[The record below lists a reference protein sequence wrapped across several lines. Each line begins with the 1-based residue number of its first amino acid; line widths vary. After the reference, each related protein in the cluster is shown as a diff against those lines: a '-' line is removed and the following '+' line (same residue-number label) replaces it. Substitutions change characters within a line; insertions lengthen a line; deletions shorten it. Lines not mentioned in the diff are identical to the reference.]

1 MIIKIKNGL
10 NLIQNMGFG
19 YIKFRVQYELKL
31 KTGML
36 TMSYPTGYSDK
47 LFISLNDWQQNAPSF
62 FFNNRN
68 ELQIPSLSNEAMQC
82 LAHEFEAIKNGKIK
96 FFNAFYLDIAR
107 HDWVTNPST
116 KASYLPLQH
125 WTKIKDL
132 DTQKGDIKFV
142 WEKSRFSYLY
152 TIIRYDYHFKQ
163 DNSQLVFED
172 IISWIDSNPGNM
184 GPNFKCSQEISLR
197 ILNWTF
203 ALYFY
208 KNSPSLTNEIFT
220 KIISAIHSQLLHV
233 ESNINFSRIAVRNNH
248 AITECL
254 MLYLGGILFPFFK
267 EANRWK
273 EKGKKYVIEE
283 GLYQIYEDGSY
294 LQFSMNYHRVMIQLF
309 TWFCFLTKKHNESIP
324 SSLLDRIKK
333 ANNFLYQH
341 QDLKSG
347 WLPNHGANDG
357 ALFFKLSSLDY
368 RDYRPQINA
377 LHYYFNNKMLYND
390 TDVHEDV
397 YWYTNI
403 NNVNIESKKQD
414 ALAEFNIGGYYVL
427 RNIDSFCSIKCG
439 SYKDRPS
446 QADNLHI
453 DIWSEGKNIIRD
465 NGSYK
470 YNTEADLIKYF
481 AGTAS
486 HNTIQIGDLD
496 QMKKGGRF
504 IWYNWSKALK
514 TTTNE
519 TETSLSFDG
528 ECNVYSYL
536 NKNII
541 HQRKVT
547 QFKDKEEWIIED
559 TLSNISNINYP
570 IKQLWHVA
578 PYFEEEWKIECFN
591 EKGDLLPSKKI
602 DAWHSAYYGL
612 KEKSSCIYF
621 ENPKGIF
628 TTKISKK

>member
-1 MIIKIKNGL
+1 MIVKIKNGL
-10 NLIQNMGFG
+10 NLIQNMGFR
-19 YIKFRVQYELKL
+19 YINFRVQYELKL
-31 KTGML
+31 RTGIL

-47 LFISLNDWQQNAPSF
+47 VFISLNDWQKNAPSF
-62 FFNNRN
+62 FFNNQN
-68 ELQIPSLSNEAMQC
+68 DLQIPTISEEAKQN
-82 LAHEFEAIKNGKIK
+82 LADEFDAIKNGKIK
-96 FFNAFYLDIAR
+96 FFNAFHLDIPR
-107 HDWVTNPST
+107 NDWVTNPST

-152 TIIRYDYHFKQ
+152 TILRYDHHFKT
-163 DNSQLVFED
+163 DNSKLVFED

-208 KNSPSLTNEIFT
+208 KNNKTLTEQVFQ
-220 KIISAIHSQLLHV
+220 KIISAIHSQLSHV
-233 ESNINFSRIAVRNNH
+233 ESNIDFSRIAVRNNH
-248 AITECL
+248 AITESL

-267 EANRWK
+267 EAAKWK
-273 EKGKKYVIEE
+273 TKGKKYIIEE

-294 LQFSMNYHRVMIQLF
+294 LQFSMNYHRVMTQLF
-309 TWFCFLTKKHNESIP
+309 TWFCFLTKKHNESVPNELIN
-324 SSLLDRIKK
+324 RIQK

-341 QDLKSG
+341 QDLTSG

-377 LHYYFNNKMLYND
+377 LNYYFTDKMIYEN
-390 TDVHEDV
+390 TDLHEDV
-397 YWYTNI
+397 YWYTSV
-403 NNVNIESKKQD
+403 NNTIIEKKKQNTIS
-414 ALAEFNIGGYYVL
+414 EFKTGGYYVL
-427 RNIDSFCSIKCG
+427 RNNDSFCSIKCG
-439 SYKDRPS
+439 SYNDRPS

-453 DIWSEGKNIIRD
+453 DIWSKGKNIIRD

-481 AGTAS
+481 VGTAS
-486 HNTIQIGDLD
+486 HNTIQIGELD

-514 TTTNE
+514 TSTEE
-519 TETSLSFDG
+519 TEEFLSFKG
-528 ECNVYSYL
+528 ACKVYTYL
-536 NKNII
+536 NEKIE
-541 HQRKVT
+541 HHRKVI
-547 QFKDKEEWIIED
+547 QLKKKEEWIIED
-559 TLSNISNINYP
+559 NISNISDINLP
-570 IKQLWHVA
+570 IQQLWHISA
-578 PYFEEEWKIECFN
+578 SFEKEWIIEAKDQN
-591 EKGDLLPSKKI
+591 GQLLKMQKKEV
-602 DAWHSAYYGL
+602 WHSAYYGL
-612 KEKSSCIYF
+612 KEKSTCIYF
-621 ENPKGIF
+621 ENPKGTFI
-628 TTKISKK
+628 TKISKK

>member
-1 MIIKIKNGL
+1 MIVKIKNGL
-10 NLIQNMGFG
+10 NLIQNMGFR
-19 YIKFRVQYELKL
+19 YINFRVQYELKL
-31 KTGML
+31 RTGML
-36 TMSYPTGYSDK
+36 TMSYPIGYSDK
-47 LFISLNDWQQNAPSF
+47 LFVSLNDWQKNAPSF
-62 FFNNRN
+62 FFSDRN
-68 ELQIPSLSNEAMQC
+68 DIQIPAISNEAKQY
-82 LAHEFEAIKNGKIK
+82 LIDEFEAIKNGKIK
-96 FFNAFYLDIAR
+96 FFNAFYLDISR

-116 KASYLPLQH
+116 QASYLPLQH

-208 KNSPSLTNEIFT
+208 KNSTTLTEKKFQ
-220 KIISAIHSQLLHV
+220 KIISAIHSQLSHV
-233 ESNINFSRIAVRNNH
+233 ESNIDFSRIAVRNNH
-248 AITECL
+248 AITESL

-267 EANRWK
+267 EATKWK
-273 EKGKKYVIEE
+273 TKGKKYVIEE
-283 GLYQIYEDGSY
+283 GLYQIYDDGSY
-294 LQFSMNYHRVMIQLF
+294 LQFSMNYHRVMTQLF
-309 TWFCFLTKKHNESIP
+309 TWFCFLTKKHNESVP
-324 SSLLDRIKK
+324 SELIDRIQK

-341 QDLKSG
+341 QDLTSG

-377 LHYYFNNKMLYND
+377 LNYYFTDKMIYAN
-390 TDVHEDV
+390 TDIHEDV
-397 YWYTNI
+397 YWYTS
-403 NNVNIESKKQD
+403 VNKAIIEEKKQD
-414 ALAEFNIGGYYVL
+414 TISEFKTGGYYVL
-427 RNIDSFCSIKCG
+427 RNNNSFCTLKCG

-453 DIWSEGKNIIRD
+453 DIWSKGENIIRD

-470 YNTEADLIKYF
+470 YNTEANLIKYF
-481 AGTAS
+481 VGTAS
-486 HNTIQIGDLD
+486 HNTIQIGELD

-504 IWYNWSKALK
+504 IWYNWSKALEIS
-514 TTTNE
+514 TEE
-519 TETSLSFDG
+519 TEESLSFKG
-528 ECNVYSYL
+528 ACKVYTYL
-536 NKNII
+536 NEKIK
-541 HQRKVT
+541 HHRKVT
-547 QFKDKEEWIIED
+547 QLKKKEEWIIED
-559 TLSNISNINYP
+559 NLSNISEINLP
-570 IKQLWHVA
+570 IQQLWHIS
-578 PYFEEEWKIECFN
+578 PSFEKEWIIEAKDEN
-591 EKGDLLPSKKI
+591 GELLKMQKKEV
-602 DAWHSAYYGL
+602 WHSAYYGL
-612 KEKSSCIYF
+612 KEKSICIYF

-628 TTKISKK
+628 NTKIYKK